1 MERKHSILIILAFI
15 ATYLIWG
22 STYLCNKILIA
33 EIPPFLAA
41 GIRFLLASVII
52 FIIYMVFTRN
62 HRISRKKIKNAI
74 TAGTLFL
81 TLGNGGV
88 MWALQF
94 VDSGY
99 TALLIS
105 TQPLVLLIL
114 MYFHYGQKITLLSWV
129 GVLFGV
135 IGIYLLVNQNEIVT
149 TNEQW
154 MGIAVI
160 FGCLLAWGYGSL
172 FVRGAEL
179 PDNYFLNAAVQM
191 LVGGATLFLISYL
204 SGEGGIDIGA
214 LSDKAI
220 WSMIYLVI
228 FGSIVAF
235 TAFNFL
241 LKHVSPE
248 KVSTNTYVNPIVAM
262 FLGWYFLNEP
272 ISVQSIIAA
281 FVLLLGVYFINS
293 SK

>member
-1 MERKHSILIILAFI
+1 M
-15 ATYLIWG
+15 
-22 STYLCNKILIA
+22 CNKILIA

-41 GIRFLLASVII
+41 AIRFLLASVAII
-52 FIIYMVFTRN
+52 ILYFIFTRD
-62 HRISRKKIKNAI
+62 HKLSRLKIKNAI

-88 MWALQF
+88 MWALQY

-114 MYFHYGQKITLLSWV
+114 MYIHYKQRIGLLSWI
-129 GVLFGV
+129 GVLLGI
-135 IGIYLLVNQNEIVT
+135 IGIFLLVNQNEIVT
-149 TNEQW
+149 SSDQW
-154 MGIAVI
+154 LGIAVI

-172 FVRGAEL
+172 FVRNAEL
-179 PDNYFLNAAVQM
+179 PENYFLNAGIQM
-191 LVGGATLFLISYL
+191 FVGGISLLIISFLSR
-204 SGEGGIDIGA
+204 EGGFKMNA
-214 LSDKAI
+214 LSNAAI
-220 WSMIYLVI
+220 WSLVYLVI

-248 KVSTNTYVNPIVAM
+248 KVATNTYVNPIVAM
-262 FLGWYFLNEP
+262 FLGWYILNEI
-272 ISVQSIIAA
+272 ISLQSIIAA
-281 FVLLLGVYFINS
+281 AVLLLGVYFINT
-293 SK
+293 SKA

>member
-1 MERKHSILIILAFI
+1 MDRKHSLLIVLAFI
-15 ATYLIWG
+15 STYIIWG
-22 STYLCNKILIA
+22 STYLCNKILIG

-41 GIRFLLASVII
+41 GIRFLLASVVI
-52 FIIYMVFTRN
+52 FIIYVAFTRN
-62 HRISRKKIKNAI
+62 HKLSARKIKNAI

-94 VDSGY
+94 VDTGY

-114 MYFHYGQKITLLSWV
+114 MYIHYKQKITLLSWV
-129 GVLFGV
+129 GVVLGV

-149 TNEQW
+149 TNDQW
-154 MGIAVI
+154 AGIAVI

-172 FVRGAEL
+172 FVRSAEL
-179 PDNYFLNAAVQM
+179 PDNYFLNAGVQM
-191 LVGGATLFLISYL
+191 FVGGVSLLLFSFII
-204 SGEGGIDIGA
+204 GEGGFDVA
-214 LSDKAI
+214 TLSAKAT
-220 WSMIYLVI
+220 WSLVYLVV

-262 FLGWYFLNEP
+262 FLGWYILNEP
-272 ISVQSIIAA
+272 ISMQSIIAA
-281 FVLLLGVYFINS
+281 LILLLGVYFINKS
-293 SK
+293 H